1 MKTSRDGGCSRV
13 RGLVCGAAAGLL
25 VLVGAGALHAQAQ
38 VSGQASAAVAGGPV
52 AGAGG
57 KKAFDVA
64 SVRVSSRKFVI
75 IGSDF
80 LDPVS
85 NKPPPPGGL
94 FSWNV
99 QIGWLID
106 FAYDLGGIPVRAE
119 ARSGLPKPMQGEWY
133 AIEARAEGNPTR
145 DDVREMVR
153 SLLAERFQFTG
164 HMEKRQGEVYALE
177 VAKSGLGLKPHTE
190 GAPCTLPAAMM
201 DENKYPHA
209 YPPYKQFPARCGVEN
224 RELSRVG
231 ERRLEMLDVTMQ
243 QIGDS
248 LGIPMAMRGTPPLA
262 VVDRTGLEG
271 HYDAVLDIGL
281 ATAPQNPDTS
291 DEIGLPLLPEA
302 LQKQLGLKLEKQ
314 SAQVDYFVV
323 DHVGTLTE
331 N

>member
-1 MKTSRDGGCSRV
+1 
-13 RGLVCGAAAGLL
+13 
-25 VLVGAGALHAQAQ
+25 
-38 VSGQASAAVAGGPV
+38 
-52 AGAGG
+52 
-57 KKAFDVA
+57 
-64 SVRVSSRKFVI
+64 VRVSSRKFVL

-85 NKPPPPGGL
+85 KQAPPPGGL

-99 QIGWLID
+99 PLAYLIY
-106 FAYDLGGIPVRAE
+106 FGYDLRGPS
-119 ARSGLPKPMQGEWY
+119 ARIHASSALQKSGQSDWY
-133 AIEARAEGNPTR
+133 TVWYTIEARAEGSPTR
-145 DDVREMVR
+145 ADVREMVR
-153 SLLAERFQFTG
+153 SLLAERFQFAA
-164 HMEKRQGEVYALE
+164 HMEKRQGEVYLLE
-177 VAKSGLGLKPHTE
+177 VTKPGLGLKPHMAV
-190 GAPCTLPAAMM
+190 APCTLPASLT

-209 YPPYKQFPARCGVEN
+209 YPPYKQVGVHCGVFN
-224 RELSRVG
+224 RQLSRVG

-281 ATAPQNPDTS
+281 ATAPENPDTS
-291 DEIGLPLLPEA
+291 DEIGLPQLPEA

-323 DHVGTLTE
+323 DHIGTLTE